1 MLRHALCF
9 FWILCSL
16 APAADS
22 ARERQNQVVAI
33 VDGVEVTARDLRV
46 QAQLV
51 QLRKQEYEI
60 QARAV
65 EGAVSRKI
73 LERAAASRSLSP
85 EEFLQQEVDNQI
97 GEPAPSEI
105 DGFHLAQREKFRE
118 PLENVREQVVQA
130 WKRAKIQEGRQALL
144 RKLRQ
149 EAAVEILLEPPRFA
163 VDTAGAPRLGPPA
176 APVTIVEFS
185 DYQCPYCRAMQPVLE
200 QLAGKYG
207 DRLSLVV
214 KNFPL
219 ANLHPQ
225 APTAAEAALCAGEQG
240 KYWDYRKAL
249 YESKALDA
257 ETVSELARQVDLD
270 AEAFRGCVA
279 SRRQKPRV
287 EQDAAEGQQLGVS
300 GTPAYFVNGVFL
312 SGVQPLAA
320 FEKLI
325 EAELQSAAA
334 GRPAP
339 RERSTASPAP

>member
-1 MLRHALCF
+1 MRRHALCF
-9 FWILCSL
+9 FWILSSL
-16 APAADS
+16 ALAADS
-22 ARERQNQVVAI
+22 ARERQNQVVAT
-33 VDGVEVTARDLRV
+33 VDGVEITARDLRV

-65 EGAVSRKI
+65 EGAIARKI
-73 LERAAASRSLSP
+73 LERAATARSLSL

-97 GEPAPSEI
+97 GEPTPSEI
-105 DGFHLAQREKFRE
+105 EGFHLGQREKFRE
-118 PLENVREQVVQA
+118 PLEKVREQVVRA

-149 EAAVEILLEPPRFA
+149 ESAVQILLEPPRFA
-163 VDTAGAPRLGPPA
+163 VDTAGAPRQGPPA
-176 APVTIVEFS
+176 ALVTIVEFS
-185 DYQCPYCRAMQPVLE
+185 DFQCPYCRAMQPVLE

-225 APTAAEAALCAGEQG
+225 APTAAEAVLCAGEQG

-249 YESKALDA
+249 FESKTLDA
-257 ETVSELARQVDLD
+257 ETMSELARQIALD

-279 SRRQKPRV
+279 SRRQKSRV

-300 GTPAYFVNGVFL
+300 GTPAYFINGVFL

-325 EAELQSAAA
+325 EAELQST
-334 GRPAP
+334 
-339 RERSTASPAP
+339 RERSTASSAP